1 MWVGSGGKCGLRC
14 GWVVEVNV
22 EVRCGWVGSG
32 GEVHDEQ
39 SDPTCMTCSIDTDS
53 CVTYSKHGFY
63 KLHAA
68 GDPCSCVQLIKAIDS
83 HTFARVR
90 LMVDCVHSD

>member
-1 MWVGSGGKCGLRC
+1 MWTQVWVGGRGKCGLRC

-22 EVRCGWVGSG
+22 EVRCVRVGFG
-32 GEVHDEQ
+32 GEIHDEH
-39 SDPTCMTCSIDTDS
+39 SDPTCMTCSTDTDS

-68 GDPCSCVQLIKAIDS
+68 GQPCSCMQFIKAIDS
-83 HTFARVR
+83 HTFA
-90 LMVDCVHSD
+90 